1 MPFIEDKTDSVGQTL
16 PANVFNP
23 FKNSVQNVITDTGGT
38 LIDSDEIQFRQA
50 INSYA
55 SIANFYID
63 TGTATQYVLNPQG
76 SFKTPIDAPTTWNG
90 MLIRFRPINNNTGI
104 VTLRLAGLNGGLA
117 FNILREDRTA
127 IQANDFST
135 YRDAILRYDLTA
147 SAFLLLTVPIP
158 NASETVAGKIQ
169 IATTAQV
176 TAGMNDTS
184 AMTPAKFIQH
194 INRVKEVTTIVSG
207 SGTTN
212 ATGYTIFYDIATGAV
227 IRKKVWGRKNT
238 ISPDNGV
245 NITFPLTFTTIYDAQ
260 ISLVNNGSNIDSTP
274 DSPVQ
279 MRNLTLT
286 GVRLC
291 NADALQTVD
300 VWYSIEGN

>member
-1 MPFIEDKTDSVGQTL
+1 MSRTDPPKIDGISQMTGAQHTAFLQQVE
-16 PANVFNP
+16 
-23 FKNSVQNVITDTGGT
+23 SVITDAGGT
-38 LIDSDEIQFRQA
+38 LIESDSLQFRQA

-63 TGTATQYVLNPQG
+63 TGTATEYVLNTQG
-76 SFKTPIDAPTTWNG
+76 SFKEPIDTPSTWNG
-90 MLIRFRPINNNTGI
+90 MLIRFRPTNNNIG
-104 VTLRLAGLNGGLA
+104 VATLKLAGLNGGLP
-117 FNILREDRTA
+117 FNILREDGTA

-135 YRDAILRYDLTA
+135 DRDAILRYNLTA
-147 SAFLLLTVPIP
+147 SAFLLLTVPVP

-176 TAGMNDTS
+176 TAGDDNTR
-184 AMTPAKFIQH
+184 AITPAKFIQYL
-194 INRVKEVTTIVSG
+194 NGVKEVTTIVSG
-207 SGTTN
+207 SGAT
-212 ATGYTIFYDIATGAV
+212 ATGYTRFYDIATGAL

-238 ISPDNGV
+238 ISNDNGV

-260 ISLVNNGSNIDSTP
+260 ISLVNNGSNVDATP
-274 DSPVQ
+274 DSPVH

-291 NADALQTVD
+291 NADSLQTVD